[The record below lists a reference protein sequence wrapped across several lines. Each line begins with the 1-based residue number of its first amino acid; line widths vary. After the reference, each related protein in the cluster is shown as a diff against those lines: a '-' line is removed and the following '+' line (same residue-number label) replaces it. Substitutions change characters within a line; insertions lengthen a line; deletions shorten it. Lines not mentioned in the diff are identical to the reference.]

1 MACYHPLIAVPDG
14 ITEKGKTH
22 YGIIGEA
29 KEPEFVKASYPDAIM
44 LPCGRCT
51 GCRLDR
57 SRQWADRLLIELREQ
72 KKGVFIT
79 LTYEDSELYFTD
91 KGHSTLYVKHTQ
103 DYMKRLRERCS
114 DVKLRFFL
122 CGEYGSPKK
131 TFRPHYHQILFGVDL
146 NDIKERFGLRF
157 FKANDLGH
165 PMYISD
171 KFAVEV
177 WKHGHCVF
185 EEVTWENCAYTARY
199 CTKKINGA
207 LAKEIYDDRVPP
219 FCVMSRRPGIAGSF
233 FDKYDWNYD
242 EIYIGTK
249 SGSKT
254 IKTPKYYLKK
264 LEEVDP
270 ELAIRIKD
278 KRKEF
283 IDDKR
288 LLKLRE
294 TDLDFLSTLKIEEE
308 LKQNKTKVLDRLDI

>member
-1 MACYHPLIAVPDG
+1 MPCYHPLIAVPDG

-29 KEPEFVKASYPDAIM
+29 KEPEFVKKEHPDAIL

-79 LTYEDSELYFTD
+79 LTYEDSELPKTE
-91 KGHSTLYVKHTQ
+91 KGHTTLKVKDTQ
-103 DYMKRLRERCS
+103 DYMKRLREWCI
-114 DVKLRFFL
+114 DTKLRFFL
-122 CGEYGSPKK
+122 CGEYGSPAK
-131 TFRPHYHQILFGVDL
+131 TFRPHYHQILFGLDL
-146 NDIKERFGLRF
+146 QDIKDRFGLRF
-157 FKANDLGH
+157 YKLNNLGH

-171 KFAVEV
+171 EFAEKV
-177 WKHGHCVF
+177 WRHGHCVF

-199 CTKKINGA
+199 CTKKLNGE
-207 LAKEIYDDRVPP
+207 LAKEIYEDRKPP
-219 FCVMSRRPGIAGSF
+219 FCVMSRRPGIAGTF
-233 FDKYDWNYD
+233 FDRYNWNFD
-242 EIYIGTK
+242 EMYIGTPHGQK
-249 SGSKT
+249 VV
-254 IKTPKYYLKK
+254 KTPRYYLKK
-264 LEEVDP
+264 LEETDP
-270 ELAIRIKD
+270 ELADILKA

-294 TDLDFLSTLKIEEE
+294 TDLDFLSELRIEEE
-308 LKQNKTKVLDRLDI
+308 QKINRTKVLDRMDI